1 MGKQSRVAKLGSLP
15 LRLSAR
21 LNPGAQTGTREGQTL
36 VIRKSFLKRM
46 WNAGEFMKT
55 LKQRF
60 TMSYNSRRE
69 HAGTMW
75 EGRYHVRVHK
85 PLVLHASL
93 SLAAGEGRLHRDG

>member
-1 MGKQSRVAKLGSLP
+1 MLPASAP
-15 LRLSAR
+15 LREVKSRGSNWLAAH
-21 LNPGAQTGTREGQTL
+21 PGTPQFGRF
-36 VIRKSFLKRM
+36 RKSFLKRM

-55 LKQRF
+55 LKQHF

-93 SLAAGEGRLHRDG
+93 SLAAGEGWLH